1 MVFLEENGRY
11 EASVVLRGTNERG
24 EWEMVIVKDGKRSE
38 ILFFPENGPTGIEKG
53 DYFVLTH
60 LRAMKVSPKLNKKT
74 GAWAMCSYGYGTIE
88 VDKAPIFDTIDDVPF
103 EFGDNPFDPGGPL
116 SIPEDDQLPL

>member
-1 MVFLEENGRY
+1 MVYIEEGGRY

-53 DYFVLTH
+53 DYFEVTH
-60 LRAMKVSPKLNKKT
+60 LRAMKAGPKLNKKT
-74 GAWAMCSYGYGTIE
+74 NAWDKCTYGYGTIK
-88 VDKAPIFDTIDDVPF
+88 VDKTPIFDTIDDVPF
-103 EFGDNPFDPGGPL
+103 DLSDNPFDPGGPL